1 MEYFPSTHKSYIG
14 QLKYSQATPFK
25 NSDWS
30 EGLEFQYFGDYGRP
44 NSVPLVKTKGTKKN
58 RKRTTH
64 FWKKL
69 KKIKINP
76 NGPETP
82 DVSHRLSDGVGFKA
96 LKRGV
101 SWYQPK
107 KVLPSFGRPLPVLP
121 FWPLELGGRLWR
133 WQRYGVKKAVET
145 ERETIPVL
153 FSISCA
159 RLSGLWSPESLA
171 VYRQKS

>member
-1 MEYFPSTHKSYIG
+1 MDMEYFPSTHKSYIG

-44 NSVPLVKTKGTKKN
+44 NSVPLVKTEGQKK
-58 RKRTTH
+58 KQ
-64 FWKKL
+64 KKDNAFL
-69 KKIKINP
+69 KKTIKNKIKNP

-101 SWYQPK
+101 S
-107 KVLPSFGRPLPVLP
+107 
-121 FWPLELGGRLWR
+121 
-133 WQRYGVKKAVET
+133 
-145 ERETIPVL
+145 
-153 FSISCA
+153 
-159 RLSGLWSPESLA
+159 
-171 VYRQKS
+171 